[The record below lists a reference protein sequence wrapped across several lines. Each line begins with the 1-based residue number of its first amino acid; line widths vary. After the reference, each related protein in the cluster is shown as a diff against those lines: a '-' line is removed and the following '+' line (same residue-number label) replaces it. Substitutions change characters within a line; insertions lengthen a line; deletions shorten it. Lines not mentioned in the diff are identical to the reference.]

1 MACNTLRITL
11 YTYTL
16 NDKISLSMILYAV
29 YASSYNKYVH
39 PKRDICD
46 VYIYIKIW
54 IDIGLG
60 ILISSIQYIPYPQL
74 VKCRTCL
81 L

>member
-46 VYIYIKIW
+46 VYIYINMDRYRPRYTHIKYTVYTV
-54 IDIGLG
+54 
-60 ILISSIQYIPYPQL
+60 STASQ
-74 VKCRTCL
+74 V
-81 L
+81 